1 MFIKKHVYKETT
13 KKQDQR
19 KDIKKKDNKI
29 KTRCKLVL
37 FKI

>member
-1 MFIKKHVYKETT
+1 MFIKKQLRNRT
-13 KKQDQR
+13 KK